1 MVRLLN
7 HLNPL
12 VRFQKKRAFEGIHS
26 SREFYAVLQQ
36 ERARSDRTGDRF
48 SLVLFDIAD
57 SSGDQTLALYLVG
70 ILTQRI
76 RSTDEVGWFD
86 TQRIGVVMPN
96 TPTEG
101 AWRLADEI
109 CEKIAKEKRPLN
121 FKVFTYPSE
130 WLTRDT
136 DNPANYQSARNTLY
150 GGGSSATHSGEVKM
164 SNCQRIVEG
173 LETIL
178 VRGMPAWKRS
188 MDILGSLA
196 GIVITMPVMVLI
208 AFAVKLTSPGPIL
221 FRQRR
226 IGYGGRPFIVYKFR
240 SMVSSATDDLHT
252 KYLDELIKGK
262 ARQNSDGTFKI
273 KDDSRTTAVGRF
285 IRKWSL
291 DELPQLFNVLKGD
304 MSLVG
309 PRPEPC
315 YVIPNY
321 CCWYHR
327 RTMDSKPGLT
337 GFWQVEGRSRVS
349 YENMIRMDIKY
360 CQTLS
365 FLRDME
371 LIIRTFKAVLNHSGA
386 Y

>member
-1 MVRLLN
+1 MVRLPN
-7 HLNPL
+7 HLNPF
-12 VRFQKKRAFEGIHS
+12 VRFQRKRGLNGIHS
-26 SREFYAVLQQ
+26 PREFYAVLQR
-36 ERARSDRTGDRF
+36 ERARSDRAGDRF
-48 SLVLFDIAD
+48 SLLLFNIAD
-57 SSGDQTLALYLVG
+57 SSGDQTLAPYLVK

-96 TPTEG
+96 TPAEG
-101 AWRLADEI
+101 ALRLADEI
-109 CEKIAKEKRPLN
+109 CEKIAKEKRPLD
-121 FKVFTYPSE
+121 FKVFTYPSK

-136 DNPANYQSARNTLY
+136 DNSANYPSATNTLY
-150 GGGSSATHSGEVKM
+150 GGASPATHSGEVKM
-164 SNCQRIVEG
+164 SNCQCSLEG
-173 LETIL
+173 LEPIL

-196 GIVITMPVMVLI
+196 GIVITMPVMALI

-226 IGYGGRPFIVYKFR
+226 MGYGGRPFIVYKFR
-240 SMVSSATDDLHT
+240 SMVSSATDDLHI

-262 ARQNSDGTFKI
+262 ARRNSDGTFKI
-273 KDDSRTTAVGRF
+273 KDDSRTTTVGRF

-315 YVIPNY
+315 YVISNY
-321 CCWYHR
+321 CYWYHR

-349 YENMIRMDIKY
+349 YENMIRMDIRY
-360 CQTLS
+360 CQALS

-371 LIIRTFKAVLNHSGA
+371 LIIRTFKAVLSHSGA